1 MSQCAIIPSMK
12 SKHVIVA
19 FTIGNTAGRECL
31 SGVFNFMNAGHDWKI
46 SFLQNPGELTPEAV
60 DNAIRTGVDG
70 VITGFKERTPGMI
83 TLENSAIPVVFTDY
97 PRCETPDSSRR
108 NFLIRNDDILI
119 GREAARYLISRSSF
133 RSYAFIPTT
142 TPTRWSTLR
151 ERGFRLHLS
160 KSGVTPCR
168 FNPSDDLT
176 GFLSRLQKPAAIM
189 TATDYVAVR
198 VLETCKAMNLSVPEQ
213 IAVIGVD
220 NDELLCNSSR
230 PTITSIKPDHEGL
243 GRFGANILDCLMS
256 RKKLPQNIP
265 QYVKPL
271 EVIER
276 DTTKIIPP
284 AGFIVRE
291 ALAFIRSN
299 ANKGISVDDV
309 VKHIGVSRWLL
320 YLRFRQMHGKSIHGT
335 ILDTRL
341 ELAMGKLTKTT
352 APLSLIASECGF
364 GSANRLSHLF
374 FERYG
379 KYPSSF
385 RNTTKH

>member
-1 MSQCAIIPSMK
+1 M
-12 SKHVIVA
+12 
-19 FTIGNTAGRECL
+19 
-31 SGVFNFMNAGHDWKI
+31 
-46 SFLQNPGELTPEAV
+46 
-60 DNAIRTGVDG
+60 
-70 VITGFKERTPGMI
+70 
-83 TLENSAIPVVFTDY
+83 
-97 PRCETPDSSRR
+97 
-108 NFLIRNDDILI
+108 
-119 GREAARYLISRSSF
+119 
-133 RSYAFIPTT
+133 
-142 TPTRWSTLR
+142 
-151 ERGFRLHLS
+151 
-160 KSGVTPCR
+160 
-168 FNPSDDLT
+168 
-176 GFLSRLQKPAAIM
+176 
-189 TATDYVAVR
+189 
-198 VLETCKAMNLSVPEQ
+198 VLEST
-213 IAVIGVD
+213 D
-220 NDELLCNSSR
+220 
-230 PTITSIKPDHEGL
+230 
-243 GRFGANILDCLMS
+243 GASLYHKS
-256 RKKLPQNIP
+256 QKLPQNIP

-309 VKHIGVSRWLL
+309 VKHIGVSRRLL

>member
-168 FNPSDDLT
+168 FNPSDDRT

-243 GRFGANILDCLMS
+243 GRFGAKILDCLMS

-309 VKHIGVSRWLL
+309 VKHIGVSRRLL
-320 YLRFRQMHGKSIHGT
+320 YLRFRQMHGKSIHET

>member
-97 PRCETPDSSRR
+97 PRCETPDRSRR

-243 GRFGANILDCLMS
+243 GRFGAKILDCLMS

-265 QYVKPL
+265 QYVEPL

-309 VKHIGVSRWLL
+309 VKHIGVSRRLL
-320 YLRFRQMHGKSIHGT
+320 YLRFRQMHGKSIHET

>member
-1 MSQCAIIPSMK
+1 MK

-151 ERGFRLHLS
+151 ERGFRLHLP

-176 GFLSRLQKPAAIM
+176 EFLSRLQKPAAIM

-243 GRFGANILDCLMS
+243 GHFGAKILDCLMS

-309 VKHIGVSRWLL
+309 VKHIGVSRRLL
-320 YLRFRQMHGKSIHGT
+320 YLRFRQMHGKSIHET

-364 GSANRLSHLF
+364 GAANRLSHLF